1 MKGILD
7 FVKVSNSIDS
17 LEKLEIE
24 KGKVQIMIMK
34 MAAITLGSIMLSVVG
49 MMLLGLFL
57 PNAMIDN
64 NEIFKIIGPAFSM
77 IVGAFVGAFA
87 TMMNMKVSEFDPN
100 VKVQEMGKTD
110 YKHIAEAHTEHAK
123 AESIE
128 ADTEIR
134 LMAAVD
140 KSKNSDDDIGPFSG
154 VR

>member
-34 MAAITLGSIMLSVVG
+34 MAAITLGSIMLSVVI
-49 MMLLGLFL
+49 MMLIGLFM

-128 ADTEIR
+128 ADTEIK
-134 LMAAVD
+134 L
-140 KSKNSDDDIGPFSG
+140 I
-154 VR
+154 

>member
-1 MKGILD
+1 MKGIFD

-34 MAAITLGSIMLSVVG
+34 MAAVTLGSIMLSVVI
-49 MMLLGLFL
+49 MMLIGLFL

-110 YKHIAEAHTEHAK
+110 YKHIAEAN
-123 AESIE
+123 SIE

-140 KSKNSDDDIGPFSG
+140 KYKNSDDDFGPF
-154 VR
+154 

>member
-1 MKGILD
+1 MKGLLN
-7 FVKVSNSIDS
+7 FVSVSKEVNT
-17 LEKLEIE
+17 LEELEIE

-34 MAAITLGSIMLSVVG
+34 MAALTLGSIMISVVG
-49 MMLLGLFL
+49 MMLIGLFL
-57 PNAMIDN
+57 PNGMIDN

-128 ADTEIR
+128 ADTEIK
-134 LMAAVD
+134 LMAAID
-140 KSKNSDDDIGPFSG
+140 KYKDSDDDFGPF
-154 VR
+154 

>member
-1 MKGILD
+1 MKGIFD

-128 ADTEIR
+128 ADTEIK

-140 KSKNSDDDIGPFSG
+140 KYKNSDDDFGPF
-154 VR
+154 

>member
-7 FVKVSNSIDS
+7 FVKVSNNIDS

-34 MAAITLGSIMLSVVG
+34 MAAITLGSIMLSVVI
-49 MMLLGLFL
+49 MMLIGLFM

-110 YKHIAEAHTEHAK
+110 YKHIAEAN
-123 AESIE
+123 SIE
-128 ADTEIR
+128 ADTEIK

-140 KSKNSDDDIGPFSG
+140 KYKDSDDDFGPF
-154 VR
+154 

>member
-7 FVKVSNSIDS
+7 FVRVSNNIDS

-34 MAAITLGSIMLSVVG
+34 MAAITLGSIMLSVVI
-49 MMLLGLFL
+49 MMLIGLFL

-110 YKHIAEAHTEHAK
+110 YKHIAEAN
-123 AESIE
+123 SIE
-128 ADTEIR
+128 ADTKIK
-134 LMAAVD
+134 LMAAVYKYKD
-140 KSKNSDDDIGPFSG
+140 SDDDFGPF
-154 VR
+154 

>member
-1 MKGILD
+1 MKGIFD

-34 MAAITLGSIMLSVVG
+34 MAAVTLGSIMLSVVG
-49 MMLLGLFL
+49 MMLIGLFL

-100 VKVQEMGKTD
+100 VKVQELGKTD

-128 ADTEIR
+128 ADTEIK

-140 KSKNSDDDIGPFSG
+140 KYKDSDDDFGPF
-154 VR
+154 

>member
-1 MKGILD
+1 
-7 FVKVSNSIDS
+7 
-17 LEKLEIE
+17 
-24 KGKVQIMIMK
+24 MIMK
-34 MAAITLGSIMLSVVG
+34 MAAITLGSIMLSVVI
-49 MMLLGLFL
+49 MMLIGLFL

-110 YKHIAEAHTEHAK
+110 YKHIAEAN
-123 AESIE
+123 SIE

-140 KSKNSDDDIGPFSG
+140 KYKNSDDDFGPF
-154 VR
+154 

>member
-1 MKGILD
+1 MKGIFD

-34 MAAITLGSIMLSVVG
+34 MAAVTLGSIMLSVVI
-49 MMLLGLFL
+49 MMLIGLFL

-110 YKHIAEAHTEHAK
+110 YKHIAEEN
-123 AESIE
+123 SIE

-140 KSKNSDDDIGPFSG
+140 KYKNSDDDFGPF
-154 VR
+154 